1 MNDFSSLPLSA
12 AMIANLKGIGYT
24 TMTPIQAES
33 IPSILNKED
42 VLAQAKTGSGKTAA
56 FAIGI
61 LHQLIVAQHQVQ
73 ALVLCPTREL
83 SEQVATEIRRLARF
97 KPNIKILTLCGGS
110 PIRPQTQSL
119 EHRAHVVVGTPGRI
133 GDHLRRGNL
142 HLDYLTTLV
151 FDEADRMLDMGFE
164 EEINGIVSHVPNKR
178 QTLLF
183 SATFSDAIK
192 TLSKKFQNSVKEIIV
207 ESIHAENIISQRF
220 FQVEWKDKLA
230 ATASILWTFKPES
243 TLIFCKTKQQCR
255 DLLEYLTNAQF
266 HALSIHGD
274 LEQKERTEMLT
285 LFSNHSASILI
296 GTDVAARGL
305 DVKDLSA
312 VINFDMPFDPEM
324 YIHRI
329 GRTGRAGKEG
339 LAFSLATP
347 GEQHRLDEINRFQ
360 KSNFRMKNTDKLVAT
375 GEKSLMPPM
384 MTLSING
391 GRKSKIRPGD
401 ILGALTKDAGIDG
414 KLVGKINV
422 FDLYT
427 YVAIDRS
434 IARKAAETLA
444 KIPIK
449 GHRFIVRLHE

>member
-1 MNDFSSLPLSA
+1 
-12 AMIANLKGIGYT
+12 
-24 TMTPIQAES
+24 
-33 IPSILNKED
+33 
-42 VLAQAKTGSGKTAA
+42 
-56 FAIGI
+56 
-61 LHQLIVAQHQVQ
+61 VQ

-83 SEQVATEIRRLARF
+83 SEQVASEIRRLARF
-97 KPNIKILTLCGGS
+97 TSNIKILTLCGGT

-119 EHRAHVVVGTPGRI
+119 EHRAHIVVGTPGRI

-164 EEINGIVSHVPNKR
+164 EEISGIVSFAPKKR

-192 TLSKKFQNSVKEIIV
+192 TLSKKFQKSAKEITV
-207 ESIHAENIISQRF
+207 ESIHAENVIAQLF
-220 FQVEWKDKLA
+220 FQVEWKDKLT

-243 TLIFCKTKQQCR
+243 TLIFCNTKQQCR
-255 DLLEYLTNAQF
+255 DLLEYLSKAKF
-266 HALSIHGD
+266 HALSIHSD

-285 LFSNHSASILI
+285 LFSNRSTSILI

-339 LAFSLATP
+339 LAFSLMTP
-347 GEQHRLDEINRFQ
+347 GEQHRLDDINRFQ
-360 KSNFRMKNTDKLVAT
+360 KSNFRAENTHTLVAT
-375 GEKSLMPPM
+375 GEKALLPPM
-384 MTLSING
+384 MTISING

-401 ILGALTKDAGIDG
+401 ILGALTKEAGIDA

-434 IARKAAETLA
+434 IAKDVAETLA
-444 KIPIK
+444 KTPVK
-449 GHRFIVRLHE
+449 GHRFIVRLHV